1 MVKNVGDKLVRRTRA
16 SLVLVDD
23 EEGMCRALGKYLTT
37 EDYEVA
43 AFSDPAAAIEAI
55 RSKPPDVV
63 ITDMM
68 MPGLTGMDVL
78 RAARQASEETSVI
91 VMTGYGSIEGAIG
104 AMKEGA
110 FDYVTKPLNMAALLE
125 VIAKACRH
133 NRLVQENEALGETLN
148 KSGEHEFVGESP
160 AVREVLAT
168 VAKVA
173 PTDAPV
179 LIWGES
185 GTGKELIARAVH
197 NGSPRRK
204 KRFVAINCASIP
216 ENLIESELFGYEKG
230 AFTGADRTKM
240 GLMELAHD
248 GTLFLDEIGELPV
261 GLQTKLLRV
270 LQEHEIQRVG
280 AVRTTP
286 VDFRLVAATNR
297 NLQEAIERK
306 EFREDLFYRIGVI
319 TVDLPPLRERT
330 GDIKLLVDHFLIRAR
345 RTLKRPN
352 LMVSPEALTALEN
365 YRYPGNVRE
374 LQNVLERMFVLSDQD
389 MLTLEDVPADIR
401 TAAVGEGGAPSSATP
416 GAAVDYREAK
426 DRFERDYLVR
436 LISEAGGN
444 ISEAA
449 RMSGISRRHLYEK
462 IEKLGIRTDR

>member
-1 MVKNVGDKLVRRTRA
+1 MVKNANDDRARRTRA

-23 EEGMCRALGKYLTT
+23 EEGMCRALGKYLTM
-37 EDYEVA
+37 EEYEVA
-43 AFSDPAAAIEAI
+43 AFSDPAKAIEAI
-55 RSKPPDVV
+55 RAKPPDVV

-78 RAARQASEETSVI
+78 RAARKACEETSVI

-110 FDYVTKPLNMAALLE
+110 FDYVTKPLNMQALLE

-133 NRLVQENEALGETLN
+133 NRLVQENEALGETLSRTAEN
-148 KSGEHEFVGESP
+148 EFVGASP
-160 AVREVLAT
+160 AVKEVLAT

-197 NGSPRRK
+197 AGSPRRK

-216 ENLIESELFGYEKG
+216 ETLIESELFGYEKG
-230 AFTGADRTKM
+230 AFTGADRTKL
-240 GLMELAHD
+240 GLMELAHE

-270 LQEHEIQRVG
+270 LQEREIQRVG

-297 NLQEAIERK
+297 DLKEAIERK

-319 TVDLPPLRERT
+319 TVDLPPLRERV
-330 GDIKLLVDHFLIRAR
+330 GDVKLLVEHFVRRAR
-345 RTLKRPN
+345 RSMKRPD
-352 LMVSPEALTALEN
+352 LEVSPEALAALEG

-374 LQNVLERMFVLSDQD
+374 LQNVLERMFVLSDND
-389 MLTLEDVPADIR
+389 TIKLEDVPADIR
-401 TAAVGEGGAPSSATP
+401 EVGARSGAQASSAAA

-436 LISEAGGN
+436 LINDAGGN

-462 IEKLGIRTDR
+462 IEKLGIRTER

>member
-1 MVKNVGDKLVRRTRA
+1 MVKNANDDRARRTRA

-37 EDYEVA
+37 EEYEVA
-43 AFSDPAAAIEAI
+43 AFSDPAKAIEAI
-55 RSKPPDVV
+55 RAKPPDVV

-78 RAARQASEETSVI
+78 RAARKACEETSVI

-110 FDYVTKPLNMAALLE
+110 FDYVTKPLNMQALLE

-133 NRLVQENEALGETLN
+133 NRLVQENEALGETL
-148 KSGEHEFVGESP
+148 SRTGENEFVGASP
-160 AVREVLAT
+160 AVTEVLAT

-197 NGSPRRK
+197 AGSPRRK

-216 ENLIESELFGYEKG
+216 ESLIESELFGYEKG
-230 AFTGADRTKM
+230 AFTGADRTKL
-240 GLMELAHD
+240 GLMELAHE

-270 LQEHEIQRVG
+270 LQEREIQRVG

-297 NLQEAIERK
+297 DLKEAIERK

-319 TVDLPPLRERT
+319 TVDLPPLRERA
-330 GDIKLLVDHFLIRAR
+330 GDVKLLVDHFVSRAR
-345 RTLKRPN
+345 RSMKRPA
-352 LMVSPEALTALEN
+352 LEVSPEALAALEG

-374 LQNVLERMFVLSDQD
+374 LQNVLERMFVLSDND
-389 MLTLEDVPADIR
+389 TIKLEDVPVDIR
-401 TAAVGEGGAPSSATP
+401 EVGARSGSQPSSAAA

-426 DRFERDYLVR
+426 DNFERDYLVR
-436 LISEAGGN
+436 LINDAGGN

-462 IEKLGIRTDR
+462 IEKLGIRTER